1 MHQPS
6 RCRPASKNPETRSAF
21 VAAGSALPAMGTAA
35 MDPTAMGTAATS
47 KTGAMSKMATMITMV
62 TTVAMVATT
71 LPLPAMAGPADID
84 TNYSGPADIDTNYQD
99 GSSGSA
105 RALTVKGQASFDAG
119 DYMGA
124 AASWKKILDILPEN
138 EINREERENALLI
151 SLEAY
156 KQAFRRVS
164 VESGSVGNAEVEFLR
179 EALRLCDAYTK
190 EVARV
195 HGPTAVSP
203 SVVESRVEIEGMLA
217 NTNPVEAPPPPIITP
232 ETGGVVLEPDVIHR
246 GKSGTGLIAAG
257 SVSIVVGLAMMP
269 LVIIGSIRHRDAD
282 RNEQTAQDMEPP
294 DTDAIEQ
301 AKDQRRAANAM
312 IISGSILMGV
322 LTIGGATMLGIGI
335 RRRIRYTAF
344 SPVVGPSYAGFSLQR
359 RF

>member
-1 MHQPS
+1 MTRPPS
-6 RCRPASKNPETRSAF
+6 PRPSTKNPETRSAF
-21 VAAGSALPAMGTAA
+21 AGARGRAVA
-35 MDPTAMGTAATS
+35 
-47 KTGAMSKMATMITMV
+47 
-62 TTVAMVATT
+62 AMVAVVMGAT

-84 TNYSGPADIDTNYQD
+84 TDYNGGPADIDTNYQD
-99 GSSGSA
+99 GTGGSA
-105 RALTVKGQASFDAG
+105 RALTVKGQAAFDAG

-124 AASWKKILDILPEN
+124 ASAWKKILDILPEN
-138 EINREERENALLI
+138 DLNREERENALLI

-164 VESGSVGNAEVEFLR
+164 VESGSVGNNEVELLR

-195 HGPTAVSP
+195 HGPTGVSP
-203 SVVESRVEIEGMLA
+203 AVVESRVEIEGMLA
-217 NTNPVEAPPPPIITP
+217 NTSPSDNPPPPVIVP
-232 ETGGVVLEPDVIHR
+232 DKGGVVLEPDIIHR

-269 LVIIGSIRHRDAD
+269 LVIIGATRLKDANADISRARSDDDQNALDDAED
-282 RNEQTAQDMEPP
+282 R
-294 DTDAIEQ
+294 
-301 AKDQRRAANAM
+301 KRSANAM

-344 SPVVGPSYAGFSLQR
+344 TPVVGPTYAGLSLQH

>member
-1 MHQPS
+1 MHRPS
-6 RCRPASKNPETRSAF
+6 LSRPASKNPEIHSAF
-21 VAAGSALPAMGTAA
+21 AAAGRAVAAKATAVA
-35 MDPTAMGTAATS
+35 
-47 KTGAMSKMATMITMV
+47 
-62 TTVAMVATT
+62 TVAMVLVAT
-71 LPLPAMAGPADID
+71 LPRPAMAGPADID
-84 TNYSGPADIDTNYQD
+84 TNYGGRADIDTNYQD
-99 GSSGSA
+99 GSTGSA
-105 RALTVKGQASFDAG
+105 RALTVEGQASFDAG
-119 DYMGA
+119 DYVGA

-138 EINREERENALLI
+138 DLNREERENALLI

-164 VESGSVGNAEVEFLR
+164 VQSGSVGNADVELLR

-232 ETGGVVLEPDVIHR
+232 DTGGIVLEPDVIRR

-269 LVIIGSIRHRDAD
+269 LVIIGSIRLRDAND
-282 RNEQTAQDMEPP
+282 RIQRAEEIDPP
-294 DTDAIEQ
+294 TTETTRDKEDAE
-301 AKDQRRAANAM
+301 DQQRSANAM